1 MLDANNRSGRD
12 FSHFDELSTEE
23 LRNMIHQDSMLDE
36 NEDSDLDAILYIM
49 EVLARREK
57 EKATAKNVDSA
68 WQSFKDNYY
77 PCASD
82 PEPLFHFDDSGKGEV
97 PAPTKRETRF
107 LRKIVKPLSVA
118 AIVVFVL
125 LTGTITSYA
134 LGFDLWGAFASWTH
148 ETFGFARSPEPA
160 EFLPFPNLRTA
171 LDMYGSDADN
181 IVPDWLPE
189 DFGEDIVQVSES
201 PSGNYIVSRCI
212 GNNREIS
219 MEIKVYTSPDFVHR
233 TYEKQNGSVEVYVS
247 NSTEYY
253 ITSNG
258 GATRIIW
265 IVENLECSI
274 LCDFNIDEIYKMLD
288 SIYER

>member
-1 MLDANNRSGRD
+1 MFDNNGRPRD
-12 FSHFDELSTEE
+12 FSYLDKLSTDELKE
-23 LRNMIHQDSMLDE
+23 LLHQDSMLDE
-36 NEDSDLDAILYIM
+36 SEDSDMDAVLYIM
-49 EVLARREK
+49 EVLARREDK
-57 EKATAKNVDSA
+57 EAAAQSIDSA

-77 PCASD
+77 PCTSD
-82 PEPLFHFDDSGKGEV
+82 PEPLFQFDDSGKDEV
-97 PAPTKRETRF
+97 PVPAKRKPNF
-107 LRKIVKPLSVA
+107 LRRFVKPLSVA

-148 ETFGFARSPEPA
+148 ETFGFTSRPDTAAS
-160 EFLPFPNLRTA
+160 LPFPNLRTA
-171 LDMYGSDADN
+171 LDMFGSDAGN
-181 IVPDWLPE
+181 IVPSWLPE
-189 DFGEDIVQVSES
+189 DFGEDIVQVSEA
-201 PSGNYIVSRCI
+201 PSGSYIVSRCI

-219 MEIKVYTSPDFVHR
+219 MEVKVYTSPDFVHR

>member
-49 EVLARREK
+49 EVLARREDK
-57 EKATAKNVDSA
+57 EAAAQSIDSA

-77 PCASD
+77 PCTSD
-82 PEPLFHFDDSGKGEV
+82 PEPLFQFDDSGKDEVLV
-97 PAPTKRETRF
+97 PAKRKPNF
-107 LRKIVKPLSVA
+107 LRRFVKPLSVA

-148 ETFGFARSPEPA
+148 ETFGFTSRPDTAAS
-160 EFLPFPNLRTA
+160 LPFPNLRTA
-171 LDMYGSDADN
+171 LDMFGSDAGN
-181 IVPDWLPE
+181 IVPSWLPE

-201 PSGNYIVSRCI
+201 PSGSYIVSRCI

-219 MEIKVYTSPDFVHR
+219 MEIKVYDDINPYRIFEKTVSDMEI
-233 TYEKQNGSVEVYVS
+233 YEQKGID
-247 NSTEYY
+247 YY
-253 ITSNG
+253 ISQNSDLM
-258 GATRIIW
+258 RINW
-265 IVENLECSI
+265 ISSVYECSI
-274 LCDFNIDEIYKMLD
+274 ISAFTQDEVYKIIE
-288 SIYER
+288 SIGMR